1 MNFIIFLAKKKRK
14 RTTITGDMKP
24 MADTLN
30 AVMNEEITS
39 WDTKGKTEESRV
51 KKVCLI
57 QKSCVFS
64 SEAFHIS
71 MYRL

>member
-1 MNFIIFLAKKKRK
+1 
-14 RTTITGDMKP
+14 

-30 AVMNEEITS
+30 AVINEEITT

-51 KKVCLI
+51 KKVGLI

-64 SEAFHIS
+64 SEAVYNLIYS
-71 MYRL
+71 S